1 MDNSKKINTDRKDI
15 EKVLSRYVENIYP
28 SRDEVIEQMSSGK
41 KLSFY
46 WGTDPTGVDIHLGHT
61 TNLLFLKNIISL
73 GHEVIVLIGDFTA
86 QIGDP
91 TGKDSVRKVLSEE
104 EVKENMKSYLDQI
117 HKILEKDS
125 FKLEFNSKWLSKMNL
140 RDIRDLMSNFTV
152 QQMIIRDMFQER
164 LKNQKPIYL
173 HEFLYPIMQGYDS
186 VAMDVDGEV
195 GGNDQMFNMLVGR
208 DLLKSLKNKDKIVI
222 TTKLLEDPISRKKIM
237 NKSEGQYIS
246 LRDSSKD
253 MFGKVMAMP
262 DFAIIPMVENV
273 TQLEPGEVQKIK
285 EDLESGINPKEIKIK
300 LAQEIVRMYFG
311 EDASRESK
319 DEFDKIFSKK
329 ELPDGIESLDM
340 AGKNIVEVL
349 VESGISKSKSE
360 AKRLVDQGGIHIND
374 KQIEDWEYEAKP
386 GDVVR
391 AGPRKFL
398 KIK

>member
-237 NKSEGQYIS
+237 NKSGGQYIS
-246 LRDSSKD
+246 LRDSSRD

-329 ELPDGIESLDM
+329 ELPDDIESLDM

-374 KQIEDWEYEAKP
+374 KQIEDWEYKTKS